1 MEEQIDND
9 VNINTNTNIYNNT
22 NSNYYTGDTYY
33 EHQNPKHL
41 LIKTNIID
49 KGYDKHIFFEF
60 LASRKTF
67 GEELQNWEYDEL
79 KEVVDTFSKYQE
91 EIRSLQKEKEIQIL
105 QEQNRMKEM
114 QRTIENIK
122 MSNNT
127 NNTSQTKSYSQEI
140 QCKKLEKTELNDI
153 KVECIIKNHQITE
166 TGFFQSNYSTY
177 EISTSPLNWSVR
189 RRYSDFEWLRQCLV
203 KFHPRLYVPPI
214 PSKKLGSRRFESDFV
229 EKRMNFL
236 QKFLNSINESET
248 FKASECMV
256 CFLSLTD
263 RIQFEYKMKELSSKI
278 QSTYVEDVRTFSGK
292 LQIVDDESNE
302 KYYLNINNYFR
313 LQYQLL
319 ERLNF
324 NLKQYYYNTAAAC
337 NTLDNIQKDFE
348 TLHLLNS
355 RVLMKEEI
363 TKTYEELGV
372 FFKNWKRIQFNQNE
386 IIKNRIKDFFKY
398 IKMEGVAY
406 EELVRSRE
414 ELKNKYLSELKRL
427 QIKKEKLWTMMDVKK
442 WEIVDEFNNVD
453 HILLMKDKVYAFSK
467 MCGNETENVE
477 SLHKQLGY
485 ANRNNI
491 EELKKMLNRNRF
503 NFIKNI
509 KDFTEE
515 FYPSLNDSLNVWTE
529 VASFADIK

>member
-1 MEEQIDND
+1 MEEQIDREFNANLIFD
-9 VNINTNTNIYNNT
+9 SNNNNPIIT
-22 NSNYYTGDTYY
+22 NSSSFASAHD
-33 EHQNPKHL
+33 EPPNPKHS

-79 KEVVDTFSKYQE
+79 KEVVNTFSKYQE
-91 EIRSLQKEKEIQIL
+91 EIRSLQKEKEIQVL

-114 QRTIENIK
+114 QRKIENIK
-122 MSNNT
+122 MNRNL
-127 NNTSQTKSYSQEI
+127 QTKTYSQEI
-140 QCKKLEKTELNDI
+140 QCKKLEKRELNDI
-153 KVECIIKNHQITE
+153 NVECTIKNHQITE

-177 EISTSPLNWSVR
+177 EISTSPLNWRVR
-189 RRYSDFEWLRQCLV
+189 RRYSDFEWLRRCLV
-203 KFHPRLYVPPI
+203 KFYPRLYVPPI
-214 PSKKLGSRRFESDFV
+214 PSKKLGSRRFDSDFV

-248 FKASECMV
+248 FKASECLV
-256 CFLSLTD
+256 SFLSMTD
-263 RIQFEYKMKELSSKI
+263 RGQFESKMKELSSKI
-278 QSTYVEDVRTFSGK
+278 QSAYVEDVRTLSGK
-292 LQIVDDESNE
+292 LQIVDDENNE
-302 KYYLNINNYFR
+302 KYYMNINNYFR

-398 IKMEGVAY
+398 VQMEGIAY

-427 QIKKEKLWTMMDVKK
+427 QLKKEKLWTLMDYKK
-442 WEIVDEFNNVD
+442 WEIVDDFNNID

-485 ANRNNI
+485 ANKNNF
-491 EELKKMLNRNRF
+491 EELKKMINRNRF